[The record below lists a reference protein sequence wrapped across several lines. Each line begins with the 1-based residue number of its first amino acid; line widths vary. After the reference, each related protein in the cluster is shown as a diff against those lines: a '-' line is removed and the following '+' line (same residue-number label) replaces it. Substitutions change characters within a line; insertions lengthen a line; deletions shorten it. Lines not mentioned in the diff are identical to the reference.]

1 MQTSPASMMSSF
13 PLPRHGKI
21 VFSAIGA
28 TAEYRRNIIR
38 ERAMAWLAAARARGQ
53 MGGRPKALD
62 ESQCDGNSLER
73 LHHRTG

>member
-1 MQTSPASMMSSF
+1 
-13 PLPRHGKI
+13 
-21 VFSAIGA
+21 
-28 TAEYRRNIIR
+28 
-38 ERAMAWLAAARARGQ
+38 MAWLAAARARGQ